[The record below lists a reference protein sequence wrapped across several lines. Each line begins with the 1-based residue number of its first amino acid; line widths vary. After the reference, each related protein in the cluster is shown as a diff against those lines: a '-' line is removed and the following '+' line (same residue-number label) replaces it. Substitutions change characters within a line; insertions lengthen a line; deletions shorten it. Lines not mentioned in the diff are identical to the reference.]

1 LEKKEKKMAVALTY
15 NHDTDGA
22 PRVAARGE
30 GFIAEQI
37 IKVAKQ
43 YDVPFYKDADLC
55 EVLVQMDIN
64 TQIPE
69 ELYEVLAKVL
79 AFVYKAN
86 RSHRLLG
93 HGADKKIDGV
103 IADDPKQ

>member
-1 LEKKEKKMAVALTY
+1 MDKKEKNRAVALTY
-15 NHDTDGA
+15 DHGVDGA
-22 PRVAARGE
+22 PKIAARGE

-37 IKVAKQ
+37 IKIAKQ
-43 YDVPFYKDADLC
+43 YDVPFYRDADLC
-55 EVLVQMDIN
+55 EVLVQMDVN

-86 RSHRLLG
+86 RSRNLLG
-93 HGADKKIDGV
+93 PGAAKK
-103 IADDPKQ
+103 